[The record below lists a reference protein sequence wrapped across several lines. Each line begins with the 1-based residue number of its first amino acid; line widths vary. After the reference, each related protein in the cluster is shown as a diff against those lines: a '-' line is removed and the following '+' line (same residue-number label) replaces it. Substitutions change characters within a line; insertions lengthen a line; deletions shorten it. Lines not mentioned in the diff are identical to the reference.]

1 MFHLG
6 PIPVNLIAGENQWK
20 EVVYERSAIMN
31 HNGQS
36 QAKIIPFPQSVSR
49 DKKSRKSGLNR
60 NKEGSVRKVN
70 GKIYVDFK
78 YLGERVRE
86 PSGIV
91 WNEQNA
97 KSVREQLD
105 AIIVGIKSG
114 SFRFSEVFPNSK
126 KQEYFRE
133 KEMLLFGGN
142 KAPDQVLFEGYARI
156 WYDLLKDSGRVS
168 ERTLLG
174 YKSYLKLYLTPFF
187 GKMAFVHLNKGTFD
201 KFVSW
206 AKKQKLRKKPIS
218 NETVNKIFVPLKMI
232 CRDAAIEYAWGN
244 TYNPFFGFKKLPED
258 DPYEKISPF
267 SPGEQED
274 LVAQLPNHW
283 KPFFQFAFCSGL
295 RQGEQIGLKSGDIDW
310 AKGLLHVRRA
320 ITLDENG
327 KFIEGKTK
335 NRYSRRTIRLTQS
348 MFEPLK
354 AQKRIYDLFG
364 GEYFFCNTTGKRIHP
379 SNLRKRVWI
388 PSLEKASFEI
398 REMKQTRH
406 SFATVALSCGE
417 NPLWIAKVMGHR
429 NTDMIIKVY
438 SRYIEDGSGSPDG
451 VRLDKAFQGTKDKD
465 K

>member
-1 MFHLG
+1 
-6 PIPVNLIAGENQWK
+6 
-20 EVVYERSAIMN
+20 MN
-31 HNGQS
+31 HRGQS
-36 QAKIIPFPQSVSR
+36 EAKVIPFPQSVSR

-70 GKIYVDFK
+70 GKVYVDFK

-86 PSGIV
+86 PSGLV

-97 KSVREQLD
+97 KTVREQLD
-105 AIIVGIKSG
+105 AIIVGMKSG
-114 SFRFSEVFPNSK
+114 SFRFAEVFPNSR

-142 KAPDQVLFEGYARI
+142 KAPGEVLFEGYAWT
-156 WYDLLKDSGRVS
+156 WYNLLKGSERVS

-174 YKSYLKLYLTPFF
+174 YKSYLEHYLIPFF
-187 GKMAFVHLNKGTFD
+187 GKLAFADLYKTSFD
-201 KFVSW
+201 KFISW

-232 CRDAAIEYAWGN
+232 CRDAAIEHAWDN

-267 SPGEQED
+267 SPGEQD
-274 LVAQLPNHW
+274 NLIAQLPDHW
-283 KPFFQFAFCSGL
+283 KPYFQFAFCSGL
-295 RQGEQIGLKSGDIDW
+295 RQGEQVGLKPEDMDW
-310 AKGLLHVRRA
+310 STKLLRVRRA
-320 ITLDENG
+320 ITRNENG

-335 NRYSRRTIRLTQS
+335 NRYSRRTIKLTQS

-354 AQKRIYDLFG
+354 AQRSIYDCFG
-364 GEYFFCNTTGKRIHP
+364 GEYFFCSTTGRRVRP

-388 PSLEKASFEI
+388 PSLGKASLEI

-406 SFATVALSCGE
+406 SFATIALGCGE

-451 VRLDKAFQGTKDKD
+451 ARLDKAFQGIKDKD